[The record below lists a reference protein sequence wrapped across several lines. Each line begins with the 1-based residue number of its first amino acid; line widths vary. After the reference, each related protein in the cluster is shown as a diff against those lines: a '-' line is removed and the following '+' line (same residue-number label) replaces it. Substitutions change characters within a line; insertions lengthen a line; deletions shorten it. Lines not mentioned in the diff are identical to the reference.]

1 MSKHFNDTHDCQS
14 FLRAV
19 DTVENH
25 VLSSVER
32 IRQELVDDCAQL
44 NQAIAT
50 APRKKATTAET
61 ATTKP
66 ARKKTTSSK
75 TGSSKMNAPPAE

>member
-19 DTVENH
+19 DTVETH

-50 APRKKATTAET
+50 APRKKAITAET

-66 ARKKTTSSK
+66 ARKK
-75 TGSSKMNAPPAE
+75 AAVA